1 MTTTATKTSFIKPC
15 FAWDSDLL
23 LQSRKETGLQWP
35 HAPSAPSEHSSN
47 GSCCQP
53 TAELPRLGPRR
64 LGWMVKAR
72 GDSPD
77 LCSQKKR
84 LLQEQNQNTPP
95 RLVADKRGCSLLY
108 IFSAKV
114 LPPQILVSWKNF
126 IEQVVPQ
133 KCNGR
138 SDVTTT
144 LIKA

>member
-1 MTTTATKTSFIKPC
+1 
-15 FAWDSDLL
+15 
-23 LQSRKETGLQWP
+23 
-35 HAPSAPSEHSSN
+35 
-47 GSCCQP
+47 
-53 TAELPRLGPRR
+53 
-64 LGWMVKAR
+64 MVKAR

-84 LLQEQNQNTPP
+84 LLQEQKQNTPP